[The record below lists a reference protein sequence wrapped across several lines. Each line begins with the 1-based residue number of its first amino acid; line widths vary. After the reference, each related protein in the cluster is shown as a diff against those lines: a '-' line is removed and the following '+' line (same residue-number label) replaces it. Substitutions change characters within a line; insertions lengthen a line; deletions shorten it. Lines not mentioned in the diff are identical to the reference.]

1 VRQRPDESSGAAHS
15 GTTMSHEEKFMDG
28 WFDMNKS
35 KANDFYFNLKAGNG
49 EVVLTSE
56 MYTSKGSAEG
66 GIASVQGNCSDD
78 AHYECSTSTD
88 GKFHFNL
95 KAANHQVIGTS
106 QLYATASSRDGGIA
120 SVKANGKSKTVRDNT

>member
-1 VRQRPDESSGAAHS
+1 
-15 GTTMSHEEKFMDG
+15 MNG

-35 KANDFYFNLKAGNG
+35 KADDFYFVLKAGNG

-56 MYTSKGSAEG
+56 MYAARDSADN
-66 GIASVQGNCSDD
+66 GIASVQANSIED
-78 AHYECSTSTD
+78 AQYERGMSKD

-106 QLYATASSRDGGIA
+106 QLYATADSRDAGIA
-120 SVKANGKSKTVRDNT
+120 SVMTNGKSTVVKDNTSEKN